1 MCGSKKAVE
10 GGGVKGRDS
19 PFPREWAVRATDWV
33 PLSWDSKQGR
43 TQLTGELLG
52 LTGWLCEL
60 WTLVMRNGYTLIC
73 LQGKVK
79 ESLFLQLLVLYDCLS
94 VCLGLSWTNT
104 LAPFIPYHSRTW
116 IWGGHDQWENW
127 TRGCRGN
134 MVLGWNLGELAV
146 DITGAYSRRASD
158 FSWWLLHHSSS
169 PPPPH
174 SHHPI
179 HAESPFGSH
188 LPLLW
193 LHNKVMGADTGGS
206 NWLWG
211 TKVNWTQ
218 NVSGRR
224 KTIAGACIG
233 NASETTRTSM
243 CSWHEPRALMN
254 LTCFSTPPLWGK
266 GPGAEKGGEIH
277 LKGTVPAQARWSG
290 LLLLQLEIRPCP

>member
-1 MCGSKKAVE
+1 MPPSFHIWITVIISLLVHLLLFLPLSKTFLLRYKKAVE

-146 DITGAYSRRASD
+146 DITGAYSRWASD

-233 NASETTRTSM
+233 VVLAVVNSVGWCE
-243 CSWHEPRALMN
+243 
-254 LTCFSTPPLWGK
+254 
-266 GPGAEKGGEIH
+266 
-277 LKGTVPAQARWSG
+277 
-290 LLLLQLEIRPCP
+290 